1 MVSVQEF
8 NQKLKQE
15 LEILKD
21 KRGIEKY
28 FLPDLNNPLDQE
40 IVQKVRNGNNCRK
53 SPIGEERTCRMILGR
68 RVGGKG
74 IGQEK
79 QKTDSLI
86 KARIQ
91 KLCIKHQRSWN
102 DTVRELFCIE
112 FNIK

>member
-1 MVSVQEF
+1 MVSVQEL

-40 IVQKVRNGNNCRK
+40 IIQKVRNGNNCRK

-68 RVGGKG
+68 RVGG
-74 IGQEK
+74 ERNWSR
-79 QKTDSLI
+79 KT
-86 KARIQ
+86 K
-91 KLCIKHQRSWN
+91 N
-102 DTVRELFCIE
+102 
-112 FNIK
+112 